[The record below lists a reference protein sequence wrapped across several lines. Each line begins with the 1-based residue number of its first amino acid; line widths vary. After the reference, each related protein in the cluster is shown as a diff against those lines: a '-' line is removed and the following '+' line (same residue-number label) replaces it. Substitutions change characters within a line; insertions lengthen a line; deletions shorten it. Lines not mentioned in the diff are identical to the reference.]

1 MLDMS
6 KAFDTMDRAIFLQYL
21 KTILNPD
28 ELYLIKIMFDTEL
41 TVRCETEESDFFDTV
56 VPQGDGLSAN
66 ELTLYLLRA
75 LWQENNDLLFK
86 KSTIT
91 TSYQLSSI
99 WKHSYHRDI
108 DEPFA
113 IYQKYTDH
121 ISAITT
127 DKDKIGHIKKAV
139 RSKLEVWNLQV
150 NEIKTEEYET
160 KRNEN
165 ESWHQLVY

>member
-6 KAFDTMDRAIFLQYL
+6 KAFDTVDRAIFLQYL

-75 LWQENNDLLFK
+75 L
-86 KSTIT
+86 
-91 TSYQLSSI
+91 
-99 WKHSYHRDI
+99 
-108 DEPFA
+108 
-113 IYQKYTDH
+113 
-121 ISAITT
+121 
-127 DKDKIGHIKKAV
+127 
-139 RSKLEVWNLQV
+139 
-150 NEIKTEEYET
+150 
-160 KRNEN
+160 
-165 ESWHQLVY
+165 